1 MDLFTDASR
10 RGGAALG
17 DPALWGNVGAALT
30 VTTPPLREHPVD
42 PSVRGLE
49 DGGTV

>member
-1 MDLFTDASR
+1 MDLFMDASG
-10 RGGAALG
+10 RGGATLG

-30 VTTPPLREHPVD
+30 VTLPPLQEHPVD

-49 DGGTV
+49 DGGTM